1 MTSKKFGQTFSNL
14 RNKERKS
21 NLNADSDANRDAN
34 RDADCNARI
43 AMRITKC
50 ELGDMNLT
58 GLGISI
64 TVFIQDEKKIV
75 YL

>member
-1 MTSKKFGQTFSNL
+1 MDL
-14 RNKERKS
+14 D
-21 NLNADSDANRDAN
+21 ADSDANRDAN
-34 RDADCNARI
+34 CDADSNARI
-43 AMRITKC
+43 EMRIMKC

-64 TVFIQDEKKIV
+64 TEFIQDEKKIV